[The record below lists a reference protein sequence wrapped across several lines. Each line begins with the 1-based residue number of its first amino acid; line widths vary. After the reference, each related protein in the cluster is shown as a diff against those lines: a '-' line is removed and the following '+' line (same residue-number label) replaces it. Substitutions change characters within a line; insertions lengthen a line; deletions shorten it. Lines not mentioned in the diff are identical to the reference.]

1 MGSLSMIVHPGVRP
15 YRQKGDK
22 GVNGNV
28 FYCPNEKVVEKS
40 SFWLISFNR
49 PKTFGFRPRSQNCP
63 EDSNAE
69 NLRELLIK
77 QDPW

>member
-49 PKTFGFRPRSQNCP
+49 TVLGQ
-63 EDSNAE
+63 D
-69 NLRELLIK
+69 LRIVLRTAMLRICVNF
-77 QDPW
+77 